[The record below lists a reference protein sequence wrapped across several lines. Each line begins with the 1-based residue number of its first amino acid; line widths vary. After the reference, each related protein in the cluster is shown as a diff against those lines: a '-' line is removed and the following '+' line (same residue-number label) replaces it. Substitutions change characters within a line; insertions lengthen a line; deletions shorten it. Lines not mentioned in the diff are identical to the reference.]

1 MGRTIAAR
9 LGGVHLSDLVPALA
23 FLAVF
28 TRELLWLSAVGIF
41 VSSLDDLAVDA
52 VWLARVAFRRR
63 GDLPPLPEVRG
74 RFALLVPAWDESAVI
89 GPMLGRLCAT
99 VADPDLRIFVGVYP
113 NDPATRSAVEA
124 VADPRVRAV
133 ETSRPGPT
141 TKADCLNH
149 LWRAVLAHEVATGE
163 RFKAVVLHDAED
175 VVDPAS
181 FEVYDRHMPALAMV
195 QVPVLPLPDP
205 SARWVSGHYCDEFA
219 EAHSKD
225 MMVRAVLGAPVP
237 SAGVGT
243 AIDREVLAR
252 LAGPGGAPFDATSL
266 TEDYEIGHR
275 IHRLGLKGRLVRARI
290 GGRLVATRAYFPGTI
305 AEAVR
310 QKSRWLTG
318 IALSGW
324 DRLGWDGSLAT
335 RWMLARDRKGLFT
348 AAVAVLAYAAAVLVL
363 AQILL
368 RAMLSN
374 DSGVP
379 LPPLLD
385 GSSVL
390 PGFLMFNALLLGWR
404 LVLRAGFTAH
414 AYGPMEGLMA
424 IPRAFLAN
432 AINFL
437 AALKAVERYRTA
449 VETGRVIDWD
459 KTRHRFP
466 DGAEVQVNG

>member
-1 MGRTIAAR
+1 
-9 LGGVHLSDLVPALA
+9 
-23 FLAVF
+23 
-28 TRELLWLSAVGIF
+28 
-41 VSSLDDLAVDA
+41 
-52 VWLARVAFRRR
+52 
-63 GDLPPLPEVRG
+63 
-74 RFALLVPAWDESAVI
+74 VPAWDESAVI
-89 GPMLGRLCAT
+89 GPMLERLCAT
-99 VADPDLRIFVGVYP
+99 LPDAGLRVFVGVYP
-113 NDPATRSAVEA
+113 NDPATRAAVEA
-124 VADPRVRAV
+124 VPDARVRTV
-133 ETSRPGPT
+133 VTSRPGPT

-149 LWRAVLAHEVATGE
+149 LWRGLLAHEAATGE

-181 FEVYDRHMPALAMV
+181 LELYDRHMPALAMV
-195 QVPVLPLPDP
+195 QVPVLPLPDR

-219 EAHSKD
+219 EAHAKD
-225 MMVRAVLGAPVP
+225 MMVRGVLGAPVP

-243 AIDREVLAR
+243 AIDHDVLER
-252 LAGPGGAPFDATSL
+252 LAGADGAPFDATSL

-275 IHRLGLKGRLVRARI
+275 IHRLGLQGRMVRARI
-290 GGRLVATRAYFPGTI
+290 GGRLVATRAYFPGTV

-348 AAVAVLAYAAAVLVL
+348 AAVAVMGYAAAALVV
-363 AQILL
+363 AQLLL
-368 RAMLSN
+368 RAVLSR
-374 DSGVP
+374 DAGVE
-379 LPPLLD
+379 LPPLML
-385 GSSVL
+385 GML
-390 PGFLMFNALLLGWR
+390 PGFLLFNALLLIWR
-404 LVLRAGFTAH
+404 LLLRAGFTAH
-414 AYGPMEGLMA
+414 AYGVADGLFA

-437 AALKAVERYRTA
+437 SALKAVERYRSA
-449 VETGRVIDWD
+449 IETGRVIDWD

>member
-1 MGRTIAAR
+1 VRRGAF
-9 LGGVHLSDLVPALA
+9 HLSDLVPALA

-28 TRELLWLSAVGIF
+28 SRELLWLSAAGIF
-41 VSSLDDLAVDA
+41 LSSLDDLAVDL
-52 VWLARVAFRRR
+52 VWLRRVAFGPRAA
-63 GDLPPLPEVRG
+63 LPAPPVSRG

-89 GPMLGRLCAT
+89 GPMLGRLCDSIS
-99 VADPDLRIFVGVYP
+99 DPDLRILVGVYP
-113 NDPATRSAVEA
+113 NDPATRAA
-124 VADPRVRAV
+124 VAAVTDGRVQAV

-149 LWRAVLAHEVATGE
+149 LWRGVLAHEARTGE

-181 FEVYDRHMPALAMV
+181 LELYDRHMPALSMV
-195 QVPVLPLPDP
+195 QVPVLPIPDL

-219 EAHSKD
+219 EAHTKD
-225 MMVRAVLGAPVP
+225 MMVRGVLGAPVP

-243 AIDREVLAR
+243 AIDRDVLER
-252 LAGPGGAPFDATSL
+252 LAGPDGAPFDATSL

-275 IHRLGLKGRLVRARI
+275 IHRLGLQGRMVRARI

-324 DRLGWDGSLAT
+324 DRLGWDGGPAT

-348 AAVAVLAYAAAVLVL
+348 AAVAIIAYGAAVLVV
-363 AQILL
+363 AQLVL
-368 RAMLSN
+368 RALLS
-374 DSGVP
+374 SEAGVD
-379 LPPLLD
+379 LPPLLETI
-385 GSSVL
+385 GPVL
-390 PGFLMFNALLLGWR
+390 PGFLLFNAVLLGWR
-404 LVLRAGFTAH
+404 LILRAGFTTQ
-414 AYGPMEGLMA
+414 AYGPIEGLFA
-424 IPRAFLAN
+424 IPRALLAN

-437 AALKAVERYRTA
+437 AAMKAVERYRVA
-449 VETGRVIDWD
+449 VETGAAMEWD